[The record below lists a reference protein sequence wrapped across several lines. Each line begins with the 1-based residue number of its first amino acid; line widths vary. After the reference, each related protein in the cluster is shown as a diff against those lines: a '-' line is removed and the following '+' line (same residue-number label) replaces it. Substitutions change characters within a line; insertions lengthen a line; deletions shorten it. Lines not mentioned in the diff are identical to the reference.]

1 MDCVC
6 FVHRYIVNM
15 TWDSHET
22 LSGHLAGAGKT
33 SWMYKRFYLMLPL
46 GYKIVTFT
54 KRAQPGAPWQPRWVG
69 WSGQQEGGSRG
80 WGHICTY
87 GWFMLMYGRNQ
98 YNLVKQLS
106 FNFRNKKRN
115 SYFYTWIA
123 MDSTFK
129 TNQML
134 MLSRNGWEK
143 VEGSPQCV

>member
-1 MDCVC
+1 MCLFCSQIYCEHDM
-6 FVHRYIVNM
+6 RQS
-15 TWDSHET
+15 WDTQWTFSWCW
-22 LSGHLAGAGKT
+22 KNIF
-33 SWMYKRFYLMLPL
+33 WMYKRFYLMLPL

-69 WSGQQEGGSRG
+69 WSGKQEGDSRG
-80 WGHICTY
+80 WEHICTY

-106 FNFRNKKRN
+106 SNFRNKKRN